1 MTERSLPNCDV
12 GSVTITRIALLR
24 ETPAEQP
31 GPNQGPPICTARTTL
46 SRILERSTLLIESLP
61 TCEAAAKKAAHDGR
75 AGSPIFGAYAM
86 DREQATF
93 FLLLSSIF

>member
-1 MTERSLPNCDV
+1 MIKFS
-12 GSVTITRIALLR
+12 
-24 ETPAEQP
+24 
-31 GPNQGPPICTARTTL
+31 
-46 SRILERSTLLIESLP
+46 ESLS

-93 FLLLSSIF
+93 FLLLSSIFDLRRATFTPYPPRAESLLS